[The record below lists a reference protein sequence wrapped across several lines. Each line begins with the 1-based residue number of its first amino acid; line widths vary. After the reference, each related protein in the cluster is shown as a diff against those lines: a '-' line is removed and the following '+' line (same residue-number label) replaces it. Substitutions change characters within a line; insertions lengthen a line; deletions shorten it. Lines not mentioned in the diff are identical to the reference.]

1 MTLDIEKAVIAAI
14 AKQKHISNDT
24 ISLASSLQ
32 NLGVSSLDAIT
43 IVYEIEELFDV
54 EVPNEELESLQTV
67 QGIVDG
73 ISNLI
78 DKKS

>member
-1 MTLDIEKAVIAAI
+1 MTSDIEAAVIAAI
-14 AKQKHISNDT
+14 AKQKQISNDT
-24 ISLASSLQ
+24 ISPVSSLKD
-32 NLGVSSLDAIT
+32 LGVSSLDAIT

-54 EVPNEELESLQTV
+54 EVPNDELESLQTV

-78 DKKS
+78 DKKG